1 LQDEKKQTAE
11 QAIKGFLFF
20 VRFHKRAKIKKKT
33 NLAQSYRDAYSCKPS
48 IDYDPSLVK
57 K

>member
-20 VRFHKRAKIKKKT
+20 VRFHKRAKIKKT
-33 NLAQSYRDAYSCKPS
+33 NFAQSHRDAYSCEPS
-48 IDYDPSLVK
+48 IDYDPSLV
-57 K
+57 